1 GLLPTSTEE
10 GLAAFDRAL
19 VGALPTVVPVRVD
32 TAALRAADTVPP
44 LLRELAPAPNRRAAA
59 SAPAAPAESLESR
72 LRGLP
77 AEQRSTLLLDLVLKD
92 VALVLGHGDPRGIS
106 ADGAFRDLGFD
117 SLTAVELRNKIN
129 HRTGL
134 KLSATAVF
142 DHPSPRALVDHLLD
156 RLTAAPETARDAEE
170 PSYERVVADLTRVGN
185 SLAALELTATQRAA
199 LAEVFRGLAEPWTGG
214 EPVAAA
220 DEPASADLESATAAE
235 VLDFVTNSLGISISG
250 DISGDGSPTDPS

>member
-1 GLLPTSTEE
+1 M
-10 GLAAFDRAL
+10 
-19 VGALPTVVPVRVD
+19 GALPTVVPVRVD